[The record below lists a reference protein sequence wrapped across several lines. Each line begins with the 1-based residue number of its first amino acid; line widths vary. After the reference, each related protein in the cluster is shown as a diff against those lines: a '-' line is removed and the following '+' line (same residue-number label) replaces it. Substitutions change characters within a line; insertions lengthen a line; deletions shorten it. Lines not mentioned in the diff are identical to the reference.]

1 MLAGVLL
8 HDLLTRRATNDG
20 SGPFLTCYV
29 ADPGG
34 PHPQRTE
41 LSGRSFANWVAKT
54 ANLIVDEAGLEPGDR
69 LELRLHRRHPGHWM
83 TLIWTMAAWQAGV
96 SVVDADGDLVVD
108 GPAPGE
114 ARPGVP
120 AYACSLHPL
129 GLGAKDLPAGWA
141 DFSTNALAQ
150 PDVWFGDGP
159 GSPEI
164 PAWDVAGHRVT
175 LAGLM
180 TEKPSSRRELIV
192 DPDSPWTAALRALVA
207 PLLGG
212 GSTVVAEG
220 LEATRLARIALDE
233 KVDA

>member
-8 HDLLTRRATNDG
+8 HDLLTRRAANDG

-29 ADPGG
+29 ADPAGLI
-34 PHPQRTE
+34 PARTE

-69 LELRLHRRHPGHWM
+69 LELRLHRQHPGHWM
-83 TLIWTMAAWQAGV
+83 TLIWTMAAWQAGLT
-96 SVVDADGDLVVD
+96 VVDADGDLVVD
-108 GPAPGE
+108 GPAPSD
-114 ARPGVP
+114 ATPGVP

-129 GLGAKDLPAGWA
+129 GLGATGLPAGWT

-150 PDVWFGDGP
+150 PDAWFGDGP
-159 GSPEI
+159 DSPDT
-164 PAWDVAGHRVT
+164 PAWDVSGHRVT
-175 LAGLM
+175 VAGLM
-180 TEKPSSRRELIV
+180 TEEPSSRRELIA
-192 DPDSPWTAALRALVA
+192 DPESPWTAARRALVA

-212 GSTVVAEG
+212 GSTVVAVG
-220 LEATRLARIALDE
+220 LEAARLARIAVDE